1 MALCRLARRAGAP
14 VLTVLLPLV
23 VGACA
28 NGGLFGPERGSGER
42 VEIAPG
48 PSETRGGGSAV
59 GRTGTV
65 VGARVSQLRADLS
78 SLQGQV
84 RAQVAERQQIR
95 AAATANA
102 ARYQANIAQ
111 INSRLQVGTTPG
123 NPELVEQWNQAQRDL
138 SLIEDD
144 TRRLN
149 ALSARVAQSS
159 SFAGFV
165 LESARAAYGLS
176 GAVEQDHRDLAT
188 IEDETNRTL
197 VEVDRL
203 LNELSEDV
211 NRQTASVASERR
223 NLSALSVAIQSGQIF
238 GMSLANRA
246 SLAPLAAGGARASGQ
261 PRALGRTSRGA
272 VTGTSRPLVVIRFD
286 GGRTPDYQQPLYDAV
301 ARALERRP
309 GATFD
314 IVAVS
319 PSEGRPADLARGAN
333 QSRRNAEGVLR
344 TLVEMGMPSERVGLS
359 GAQSRATQGSEVH
372 VYVR

>member
-1 MALCRLARRAGAP
+1 MALFRLARPAGLP
-14 VLTVLLPLV
+14 VLTVLLPLAL
-23 VGACA
+23 GACA
-28 NGGLFGPERGSGER
+28 DGGLFGPGRGSGER
-42 VEIAPG
+42 IEIG
-48 PSETRGGGSAV
+48 PSAAETTGGGSAV

-65 VGARVSQLRADLS
+65 VGARVNQLRADLS

-95 AAATANA
+95 TAAAANA

-149 ALSARVAQSS
+149 ALSARAAQSS
-159 SFAGFV
+159 SLAGFV

-176 GAVEQDHRDLAT
+176 GAVEQDHRDLAA

-203 LNELSEDV
+203 LGELSDDV

-223 NLSALSVAIQSGQIF
+223 NLAALSVAIQSGQFF

-246 SLAPLAAGGARASGQ
+246 SLAPLAAGQGRASGQ
-261 PRALGRTSRGA
+261 PRALGRSSAAGGA
-272 VTGTSRPLVVIRFD
+272 NRPLVVIRFE

-309 GATFD
+309 GAVFD
-314 IVAVS
+314 IIAVS
-319 PSEGRPADLARGAN
+319 PAEGRPADLARGAN

-359 GAQSRATQGSEVH
+359 GAQSRAIQGNEVH